1 MNKNTGQ
8 GGVFTLFKGVP
19 LSFILVAL
27 FLLQIFLAV
36 GLTVYLSI
44 HNGQKAVN
52 QVASEL
58 RREVANRVEQNLQTY
73 LSTPRQVLRSNQNI
87 IDMGLLK
94 IENLVT
100 WEPYLIEQLK
110 IFPDALGL
118 MVSNEQQEH
127 LAVEKLNER
136 QFLLRKAS
144 KSTGYDLYTY
154 RIDHQGQRTQLPEVI
169 KNYDARSRPDYQT
182 AVTAKKFSFSQI
194 FTPLSEPTLLISASQ
209 PIYNSQGQLLGVNS
223 TLTHLSEIGDLLQN
237 IKVGK
242 SGQIFIIER
251 SGLLVASS
259 TTEEPFRLQN
269 GKPIRLAASQ
279 SRNSFTQAT
288 AKYLA
293 TKFSSFDQIQS
304 LQQLDFSFDG
314 KRQFLEVRPL
324 KGEPNVNWL
333 IVVAVPEADFMGQV
347 DRNTQTIIFLSLGA
361 LGLATILGIVTARW
375 ITQSILYFS
384 TATKDLANFT
394 NGEDSVVKVQGIKEL
409 EVLGE
414 SFNEMAQ
421 QLRKTFTA
429 LTNKNEELELQV
441 KQRTQ
446 ELQQETQERINSE
459 RKLGQHNRVLAELA
473 NHKAVFEGNLE
484 TAFKVITEKAANA
497 LEVERVGV
505 WLFNSDVLLYE
516 TLRGRQA
523 QGKTYGGLRQR
534 TKLQCISLY
543 ERSKQRHSAGLERNL
558 ADYPIYFQALA
569 ASHTITVTDTRTD
582 PRVQELWNELLE
594 QNNIVSLIDTE
605 LWVEGEVV
613 GTVLYEQIG
622 IKRTWELSEQNFVSS
637 IAEFVALTLEVCD
650 RKRAESALRE
660 AKEVAEMANRAKSTF
675 LKNISYELKTPLNSI
690 LEITESL
697 QNKVYGSGS
706 EEQQQSL
713 NMLESSGKNLLEL
726 INQILD
732 LTDIESS
739 KIELQLATTSIRG
752 LCDSSLSFVKHLAFQ
767 KNIHLNLQ
775 IPEELE
781 PIQVDERRIR
791 QVFINLLTNAIKF
804 TKEGGKVWIEV
815 QPNSTNKYIFFSV
828 VDTGIGMLSDD
839 LFKLFQP
846 FMQVENS
853 STRRSTGSG
862 LGLVM
867 VQKIVELHGGT
878 VHAESQ
884 LGKGSRFTVKLPW
897 KRAGEWGVGK
907 VGPPLGIRGNGEL
920 ELITAD
926 FNEGEVHNDS
936 FQSEV

>member
-8 GGVFTLFKGVP
+8 GSLFSLFKGVP
-19 LSFILVAL
+19 LSCILLAL
-27 FLLQIFLAV
+27 FVLQIFLAV
-36 GLTVYLSI
+36 GLTAYLSI

-52 QVASEL
+52 EVASEL
-58 RREVANRVEQNLQTY
+58 RREVANGVEQNLQTY

-87 IDMGLLK
+87 IDMGLLR
-94 IENLVT
+94 IENLAT

-110 IFPDALGL
+110 IFPDALAL
-118 MVSNEQQEH
+118 TASNEQQEY
-127 LAVEKLNER
+127 LAVQKLNER
-136 QFLLRKAS
+136 QFLLRYAS

-154 RIDHQGQRTQLPEVI
+154 RIDSQGQRTQLPEVI
-169 KNYDARSRPDYQT
+169 KNYDPRSRPNYQT

-194 FTPLSEPTLLISASQ
+194 FTPLTEPTLFISASQ
-209 PIYNSQGQLLGVNS
+209 PIYNSQGELLGVNS

-279 SRNSFTQAT
+279 SGNSFTQAT

-293 TKFSSFDQIQS
+293 TKFSNFDQIQS
-304 LQQLDFSFDG
+304 LQQLDFSFEG
-314 KRQFLEVRPL
+314 KRQFLEIRPL
-324 KGEPNVNWL
+324 QGEPNVNWL
-333 IVVAVPEADFMGQV
+333 IVVAVPEADFMGQI
-347 DRNTQTIIFLSLGA
+347 DRNTQTTIFVCLGA
-361 LGLATILGIVTARW
+361 LGLATILGIVSARW
-375 ITQSILYFS
+375 ITQPILDFS
-384 TATKDLANFT
+384 TATKDLADFT

-429 LTNKNEELELQV
+429 LTTKNQELELQV
-441 KQRTQ
+441 KQQTQ
-446 ELQQETQERINSE
+446 ELQQEIQERINSE
-459 RKLGQHNRVLAELA
+459 QKLGQHSRVLAELA

-505 WLFNSDVLLYE
+505 WLFNSD
-516 TLRGRQA
+516 A
-523 QGKTYGGLRQR
+523 YGGLRQR
-534 TKLQCISLY
+534 TKLQCINLY
-543 ERSKQRHSAGLERNL
+543 ERSNQKHSTDIERNL
-558 ADYPIYFQALA
+558 ADYPIYFKALA
-569 ASHTITVTDTRTD
+569 ASHTLTVTDTSTD
-582 PRVQELWNELLE
+582 PRVQELWKELLE
-594 QNNIVSLIDTE
+594 PNNIVSLIDTE
-605 LWVEGEVV
+605 LWIGGEVV

-690 LEITESL
+690 LEISESL
-697 QNKVYGSGS
+697 QNEVYASVS
-706 EEQQQSL
+706 EEQRQSL
-713 NMLESSGKNLLEL
+713 NILESSGKNLLEL

-767 KNIHLNLQ
+767 KNIHLSLQ

-853 STRRSTGSG
+853 STRRSGGSG

-897 KRAGEWGVGK
+897 KKAGE
-907 VGPPLGIRGNGEL
+907 
-920 ELITAD
+920 
-926 FNEGEVHNDS
+926 
-936 FQSEV
+936 

>member
-8 GGVFTLFKGVP
+8 GGLFSLFKGVP
-19 LSFILVAL
+19 LSCILLAL
-27 FLLQIFLAV
+27 FVLQIFLAV
-36 GLTVYLSI
+36 GLTAYLSI

-52 QVASEL
+52 ELASSL
-58 RREVANRVEQNLQTY
+58 RREVANGVEQNLQTY

-87 IDMGLLK
+87 IDMGLLR
-94 IENLVT
+94 IENLAT

-110 IFPDALGL
+110 IFPDALAL
-118 MVSNEQQEH
+118 TASNEQQEY
-127 LAVEKLNER
+127 LAVQKLNDR
-136 QFLLRKAS
+136 QFLLRYAS

-154 RIDHQGQRTQLPEVI
+154 RIDSQGQRTQLPEVI
-169 KNYDARSRPDYQT
+169 KNYDARSRPNYQT

-194 FTPLSEPTLLISASQ
+194 FTPLTEPTLFISASQ
-209 PIYNSQGQLLGVNS
+209 PIYNSQGELLGVNS
-223 TLTHLSEIGDLLQN
+223 TLTHLSEIGDLLQD

-279 SRNSFTQAT
+279 SGNSFTQAT

-293 TKFSSFDQIQS
+293 TKFSNFDQIQS
-304 LQQLDFSFDG
+304 LQQLDFSFEG
-314 KRQFLEVRPL
+314 KRQFLEIRPL
-324 KGEPNVNWL
+324 QGEPNVNWL
-333 IVVAVPEADFMGQV
+333 IVVAVPEADFMGQI
-347 DRNTQTIIFLSLGA
+347 DRNTQTTIFVCLGA
-361 LGLATILGIVTARW
+361 LGLATILGIVSARW
-375 ITQSILYFS
+375 ITQPILDFS
-384 TATKDLANFT
+384 TATKDLADFT

-409 EVLGE
+409 EVLSE

-429 LTNKNEELELQV
+429 LTTKNQELELQV

-446 ELQQETQERINSE
+446 ELQQEIQERINSE
-459 RKLGQHNRVLAELA
+459 QKLGQHSRVLAELA

-505 WLFNSDVLLYE
+505 WLFNSD
-516 TLRGRQA
+516 A
-523 QGKTYGGLRQR
+523 YGGLRQR
-534 TKLQCISLY
+534 TKLQCINLY
-543 ERSKQRHSAGLERNL
+543 ERSNQRHSTDIERNL
-558 ADYPIYFQALA
+558 ADYPSYFKALA
-569 ASHTITVTDTRTD
+569 AAHTITVTDTRTD

-594 QNNIVSLIDTE
+594 PNNILSLIDTK
-605 LWVEGEVV
+605 LWVGGEVV
-613 GTVLYEQIG
+613 GTVLYEHIG
-622 IKRTWELSEQNFVSS
+622 IPRTWELSEQNFVNS

-650 RKRAESALRE
+650 RKRAESALHE
-660 AKEVAEMANRAKSTF
+660 AKEVAEMANHAKSTF

-697 QNKVYGSGS
+697 QNEVYGSVS
-706 EEQQQSL
+706 EEQRQSL
-713 NMLESSGKNLLEL
+713 NILESSGNNLLEF

-767 KNIHLNLQ
+767 KNIHLSLQ

-853 STRRSTGSG
+853 STRRSGGSG

-897 KRAGEWGVGK
+897 KKAGE
-907 VGPPLGIRGNGEL
+907 
-920 ELITAD
+920 
-926 FNEGEVHNDS
+926 
-936 FQSEV
+936 

>member
-8 GGVFTLFKGVP
+8 GGLFSLFKGVP
-19 LSFILVAL
+19 LSCILLAL
-27 FLLQIFLAV
+27 FVLQIFLAV
-36 GLTVYLSI
+36 GLTAYLSI

-52 QVASEL
+52 EVASEL
-58 RREVANRVEQNLQTY
+58 RREVANGVEQNLQTY

-87 IDMGLLK
+87 IDMGLLR
-94 IENLVT
+94 IENLAT

-110 IFPDALGL
+110 IFPDALAL
-118 MVSNEQQEH
+118 TASNEQQEY
-127 LAVEKLNER
+127 LAVEKLNDR
-136 QFLLRKAS
+136 QFLLRYAS

-154 RIDHQGQRTQLPEVI
+154 RIDSQGQRTQLPEVI
-169 KNYDARSRPDYQT
+169 KNYDARSRPNYQT

-194 FTPLSEPTLLISASQ
+194 FTPLTEPTLFISASQ
-209 PIYNSQGQLLGVNS
+209 PIYNSQGELLGVNS

-269 GKPIRLAASQ
+269 GKPIRLLASQ
-279 SRNSFTQAT
+279 SGNSFTQAT

-293 TKFSSFDQIQS
+293 TKFSNFDQIQS
-304 LQQLDFSFDG
+304 LQQLDFSFEG
-314 KRQFLEVRPL
+314 KRQFLEIRPL
-324 KGEPNVNWL
+324 QGEPNVNWL
-333 IVVAVPEADFMGQV
+333 IVVAVPEADFMGQIY
-347 DRNTQTIIFLSLGA
+347 RNTQTTIFVCLGA
-361 LGLATILGIVTARW
+361 LGLATILGIVIARW
-375 ITQSILYFS
+375 ITQPILDFS
-384 TATKDLANFT
+384 TATKDLADFT

-429 LTNKNEELELQV
+429 LTTKNQELELQV

-446 ELQQETQERINSE
+446 ELQQEIQERINSE
-459 RKLGQHNRVLAELA
+459 QKLGQHSQVLAELA
-473 NHKAVFEGNLE
+473 DHKAVFEGNLE

-505 WLFNSDVLLYE
+505 WLFNSD
-516 TLRGRQA
+516 A
-523 QGKTYGGLRQR
+523 YGGLRQR
-534 TKLQCISLY
+534 TKLQCINLY
-543 ERSKQRHSAGLERNL
+543 ERSNQRHSTDIERNL
-558 ADYPIYFQALA
+558 ADYPIYFKALA
-569 ASHTITVTDTRTD
+569 AAHTITVTDTRTD

-594 QNNIVSLIDTE
+594 PNNILSLIDTK
-605 LWVEGEVV
+605 LWVGGEVV
-613 GTVLYEQIG
+613 GTVLYEHIG
-622 IKRTWELSEQNFVSS
+622 IPRTWQLSEQNFVSS

-650 RKRAESALRE
+650 RKQAESALRE
-660 AKEVAEMANRAKSTF
+660 AKEVAEMANHAKSTF

-690 LEITESL
+690 LEISESL
-697 QNKVYGSGS
+697 QNEVYGSVS
-706 EEQQQSL
+706 EEQRQSL
-713 NMLESSGKNLLEL
+713 NILESSGKNLLEL

-767 KNIHLNLQ
+767 KNIHLSLQ

-853 STRRSTGSG
+853 STRRSGGSG

-897 KRAGEWGVGK
+897 KKPGE
-907 VGPPLGIRGNGEL
+907 
-920 ELITAD
+920 
-926 FNEGEVHNDS
+926 
-936 FQSEV
+936 

>member
-8 GGVFTLFKGVP
+8 DGLFSLFKGVP
-19 LSFILVAL
+19 LSCILVGL
-27 FLLQIFLAV
+27 FVLQIILAV
-36 GLTVYLSI
+36 GLTAYLSI
-44 HNGQKAVN
+44 SNGQKAVN
-52 QVASEL
+52 EVASEL
-58 RREVANRVEQNLQTY
+58 RREVANGVEQNLQTY

-94 IENLVT
+94 IENLAT

-110 IFPDALGL
+110 IFPDALAL
-118 MVSNEQQEH
+118 TASNEQQEY
-127 LAVEKLNER
+127 LAVQKLNDR

-154 RIDHQGQRTQLPEVI
+154 RIDSQGQRTQLPEVI
-169 KNYDARSRPDYQT
+169 KNYDPRSRPDYQT

-194 FTPLSEPTLLISASQ
+194 FTPLTEPTLFISASQ
-209 PIYNSQGQLLGVNS
+209 PIYNSQGELLGVNS
-223 TLTHLSEIGDLLQN
+223 TLTHLSQIGDLLQN

-269 GKPIRLAASQ
+269 GKPIRFTASQ
-279 SRNSFTQAT
+279 SGNSFTQAT

-293 TKFSSFDQIQS
+293 TKFSNFDQIQS
-304 LQQLDFSFDG
+304 LQQLDFSFEG

-324 KGEPNVNWL
+324 QGEPNVNWL
-333 IVVAVPEADFMGQV
+333 IVVAVPEADFMGQI
-347 DRNTQTIIFLSLGA
+347 DRNIQTTIFVCLGA
-361 LGLATILGIVTARW
+361 LGLATLLGILIARW
-375 ITQSILYFS
+375 ITQPILDFS
-384 TATKDLANFT
+384 TATKDLADFT

-421 QLRKTFTA
+421 QLRKI
-429 LTNKNEELELQV
+429 LTTLTTKNQELELQV

-446 ELQQETQERINSE
+446 ELQQEIQERINSE
-459 RKLGQHNRVLAELA
+459 RRLGQHNRVLAELA

-505 WLFNSDVLLYE
+505 WLFNSD
-516 TLRGRQA
+516 A
-523 QGKTYGGLRQR
+523 YGGLRQR

-543 ERSKQRHSAGLERNL
+543 ERSKQRHSTGLERNL
-558 ADYPIYFQALA
+558 ADYPIYFKALA
-569 ASHTITVTDTRTD
+569 AAHTITITDTRTD

-594 QNNIVSLIDTE
+594 PNNIVSLIDTE
-605 LWVEGEVV
+605 LWVDGEVV

-637 IAEFVALTLEVCD
+637 IAEFVALTLEICD
-650 RKRAESALRE
+650 RIRAESALRE

-675 LKNISYELKTPLNSI
+675 LKNISDELRTPLKSI

-697 QNKVYGSGS
+697 QNQVYGLVS
-706 EEQQQSL
+706 EEQRQSL
-713 NMLESSGKNLLEL
+713 NILESSGKNLLEL

-767 KNIHLNLQ
+767 KNIHLSLQ

-815 QPNSTNKYIFFSV
+815 QPNFTNQYIFFSV

-846 FMQVENS
+846 FMQVENA

-884 LGKGSRFTVKLPW
+884 LGKGSRFTIKLPW
-897 KRAGEWGVGK
+897 KK
-907 VGPPLGIRGNGEL
+907 VGE
-920 ELITAD
+920 
-926 FNEGEVHNDS
+926 
-936 FQSEV
+936 